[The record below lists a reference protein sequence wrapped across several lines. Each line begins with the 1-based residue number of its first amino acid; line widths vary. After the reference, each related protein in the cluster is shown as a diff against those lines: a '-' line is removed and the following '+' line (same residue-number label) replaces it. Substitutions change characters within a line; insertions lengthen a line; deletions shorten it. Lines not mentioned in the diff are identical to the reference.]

1 MKEIRRFKT
10 TLVLVILL
18 LILASICYFGGM
30 YYITLKYE
38 VNQKAFESQEHA
50 YKQRL
55 FELSR
60 DLIANTNAVL
70 GLWENISRINDE
82 ASEQGT
88 DAPRQVAVFME
99 GAKEICDALKIN
111 GATIASEMR
120 GLQKHPMR
128 NQLWRLIQQLYVV
141 YTKAS
146 ALETAQLHSSANLSG
161 QIVQMRE
168 EFLSLKEQVEAS
180 LPQLDDTADISGLAL
195 QGKAHAEAVVLCEGK
210 RPYKHL
216 CDHVLKKKMNFCD
229 VERTVGVP
237 KDKRKNAHA
246 REVWIYPSDKAGFDY
261 RVYFKSGEVCAWKLA
276 SSEEPL
282 D

>member
-1 MKEIRRFKT
+1 MCRLKT
-10 TLVLVILL
+10 SLVLGILL

-30 YYITLKYE
+30 FYVALRYE
-38 VNQKAFESQEHA
+38 VSQKALESQGHT
-50 YKQRL
+50 YHQRL

-60 DLIANTNAVL
+60 NLIANTQVVL
-70 GLWENISRINDE
+70 GLWENISRINAE
-82 ASEQGT
+82 ASKQEA

-99 GAKEICDALKIN
+99 GAKKICDTLKVN
-111 GATIASEMR
+111 SATISSEMR

-128 NQLWRLIQQLYVV
+128 NRLWRLVQQLYAV

-146 ALETAQLHSSANLSG
+146 ALETAQLQASEDLSG
-161 QIVQMRE
+161 QITQMKE
-168 EFLSLKEQVEAS
+168 EFLRIKEQIEAS
-180 LPQLDDTADISGLAL
+180 LPQSDDTADISGLAL
-195 QGKAHAEAVVLCEGK
+195 QGKEHAEAVVLCEGK

-216 CDHVLKKKMNFCD
+216 CDHVLKKRMNFCD
-229 VERTVGVP
+229 VERAVGVP

-246 REVWIYPSDKAGFDY
+246 REVWFYPSDKAGFDY